1 MNASLKIAMALRE
14 HAADVTDLMI
24 EYGRKEIGC
33 RDALASKKNGS
44 YFFCFSNRYSISSL
58 AVIITNHLTKNSQE
72 YNCLFCYFV
81 ARCQNF
87 EERA

>member
-44 YFFCFSNRYSISSL
+44 YFF
-58 AVIITNHLTKNSQE
+58 ASQTDI
-72 YNCLFCYFV
+72 LLV
-81 ARCQNF
+81 LLL
-87 EERA
+87 